1 MRYLIAATV
10 CLCLCIGG
18 CCVLEK
24 AFDEMGNA
32 IGEALARA
40 LTQHYIADLM
50 DPSLTCAEVAVFD
63 VHGLRPE
70 VLPWYAGAEITRFV
84 TQKLG
89 IAPTSP
95 YGLVIRFLQSAC
107 EFIDSIWRFVR
118 RLNSPVTLL

>member
-50 DPSLTCAEVAVFD
+50 DPSLTCAEVA
-63 VHGLRPE
+63 GLRCA
-70 VLPWYAGAEITRFV
+70 WSAAG
-84 TQKLG
+84 
-89 IAPTSP
+89 
-95 YGLVIRFLQSAC
+95 GLAVVRWSRNHPVRDTEAGNCSDFTLRAR
-107 EFIDSIWRFVR
+107 DSVPSERMRIH
-118 RLNSPVTLL
+118 RLDLALCAVA